1 MKVSALCLAGIASG
15 SDKKVPPRHPLQRLG
30 RLVEFTGEIMNSG
43 AFNNKPLRW
52 IQMWELKF
60 ANNANRM
67 ERNFERGGQRCGYYN
82 PDRYVRNK
90 RNIWIWIFNLFWIS
104 VSMVAVID
112 EMRLIALIDMT
123 VKIHVKEWNR
133 FWLGFQNGQI
143 DTSQNAQVKEPWNI
157 KKIEWANG
165 EESWTQLLV
174 TIFQNSY
181 HVTNDI
187 DLIILYINTLKF
199 GNRKLNL

>member
-15 SDKKVPPRHPLQRLG
+15 SNKKVPPRHPLQRLG

-82 PDRYVRNK
+82 PDRWVRGNK
-90 RNIWIWIFNLFWIS
+90 FQFNLNFSEHGGRDRRDAFDNVDRYDREDPCKGMKQILTGFSKWSDRYIS
-104 VSMVAVID
+104 ECS
-112 EMRLIALIDMT
+112 
-123 VKIHVKEWNR
+123 
-133 FWLGFQNGQI
+133 GQR
-143 DTSQNAQVKEPWNI
+143 TMQHQKKRMI
-157 KKIEWANG
+157 KWGGIMN
-165 EESWTQLLV
+165 SV
-174 TIFQNSY
+174 T
-181 HVTNDI
+181 
-187 DLIILYINTLKF
+187 
-199 GNRKLNL
+199 G